1 MWSWFNR
8 RNVRAADYSIELRF
22 PGREGLL
29 VLYRDAAG
37 SRTFDGEV
45 TWSVNRQL
53 SIGIPQE
60 MNDAEVARIVPRLAE
75 GLTTLRR
82 EFIIVR
88 VGAEETLPEADRSR
102 AATQLRELG
111 YDPVLSEDGRSVR
124 LTPLP
129 NFQRPTK
136 DAARERG
143 IAMMRLVRTIRGKR
157 ARIEVLAKSE
167 SADGTFV

>member
-129 NFQRPTK
+129 NFQRQ

>member
-1 MWSWFNR
+1 M
-8 RNVRAADYSIELRF
+8 
-22 PGREGLL
+22 
-29 VLYRDAAG
+29 LYRDEAG
-37 SRTFDGEV
+37 SKAFHGDV
-45 TWSVNRQL
+45 TGGGNRQL

-60 MNDAEVARIVPRLAE
+60 MNDADVARIVPRLAE

-111 YDPVLSEDGRSVR
+111 YDPVLSEDGQSVR

-143 IAMMRLVRTIRGKR
+143 IAMMRLVRTVRGKR
-157 ARIEVLAKSE
+157 AQIEVLAKSE
-167 SADGTFV
+167 SADATFV